1 MSLVGIG
8 EFARLSRLSPKALR
22 LYHELGLLPPAR
34 VDPDSGYRWYA
45 PGQLDRAHLVASLR
59 QLGMP
64 LAEIKAIVSL
74 DDAAAAARISSYWT
88 RVEAGHAARR
98 QLVGYLVDRLNGKR
112 SAMYEVATR
121 EIPAR
126 HLLCLLRHVDGPPG
140 LAAMGKEFIGR
151 FREKPL
157 PRTPVPRIEGIAGA
171 PFLIFWGQVTED
183 SDGPVEWCRPV
194 PADRAGEIAA
204 AYPGLALRTEP
215 AHGEAYVHL
224 GTREVPAAE
233 WPLIAEALHAWAAE
247 HHVDV
252 IRQPDLGARVTYTA
266 RPPVTAGSRPDCD
279 YAVPLTA
286 GLFG

>member
-45 PGQLDRAHLVASLR
+45 SGQLERARLVATLR
-59 QLGMP
+59 QLGIP

-74 DDAAAAARISSYWT
+74 DAAAAAGRIGAYWAQA
-88 RVEAGHAARR
+88 EAEHAARR
-98 QLVGYLVDRLNGKR
+98 DLAGFLIDGLNGTR

-140 LAAMGKEFIGR
+140 LAALGKEFIGR
-151 FREKPL
+151 FMQKPA
-157 PRTPVPRIEGIAGA
+157 PRIEGIAGA
-171 PFLIFWGQVTED
+171 PFLIFYGQVTED
-183 SDGPVEWCRPV
+183 SNGPAEWCRPV
-194 PADRAGEIAA
+194 AGDRAEETAA
-204 AYPGLALRTEP
+204 AYPGLVLRTEP

-224 GTREVPAAE
+224 GTRQVPPAE
-233 WPLIAEALHAWAAE
+233 WHLIAEALHAWAAE
-247 HHVDV
+247 HQVQV
-252 IRQPDLGARVTYTA
+252 TRQPDLGARVTYLA
-266 RPPVTAGSRPDCD
+266 RQPVTAESRPDCD